1 MELPAK
7 IVNEDLRRFF
17 MPKKYAEPEPV
28 PEPVPEVPF
37 LPITPAHPGQRYDVC
52 PCALIPCIPQPHAC
66 SMQAAL
72 PMSNLHVKWGTEH
85 CIPGLLIKN

>member
-28 PEPVPEVPF
+28 PEPVPEVLF
-37 LPITPAHPGQRYDVC
+37 LPITPAHPGQRYDLC
-52 PCALIPCIPQPHAC
+52 PCALIPCIPQPHVVQHAGC
-66 SMQAAL
+66 PSCQTCM
-72 PMSNLHVKWGTEH
+72 
-85 CIPGLLIKN
+85 

>member
-37 LPITPAHPGQRYDVC
+37 LSITPAHPGQRYDLC
-52 PCALIPCIPQPHAC
+52 PHVSLSPM
-66 SMQAAL
+66 SRSSQAAL
-72 PMSNLHVKWGTEH
+72 PMLNLRVLWGTEH
-85 CIPGLLIKN
+85 CILLL

>member
-37 LPITPAHPGQRYDVC
+37 LSITPGRPW
-52 PCALIPCIPQPHAC
+52 PAL
-66 SMQAAL
+66 
-72 PMSNLHVKWGTEH
+72 
-85 CIPGLLIKN
+85 